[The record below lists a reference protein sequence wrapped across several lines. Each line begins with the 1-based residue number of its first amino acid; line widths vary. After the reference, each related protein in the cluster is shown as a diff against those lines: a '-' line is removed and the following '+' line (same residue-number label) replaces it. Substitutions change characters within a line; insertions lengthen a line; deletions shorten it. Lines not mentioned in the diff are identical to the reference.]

1 MCHIFSCKY
10 KKSFNKKIFVFQ
22 KKYLDLCLI
31 KKQMK
36 IYQIIPALNS
46 QFKAHLQDG
55 VKASNILLYD
65 YRYIDGIHMYTID
78 SSIVRLEI
86 FDTKWHVITAR
97 HWHEK
102 NNGMT
107 VGIFSLLNL
116 TKNK

>member
-1 MCHIFSCKY
+1 
-10 KKSFNKKIFVFQ
+10 
-22 KKYLDLCLI
+22 
-31 KKQMK
+31 MK

-97 HWHEK
+97 HWHET